1 MQPAPTFDKAPLTL
15 SGTDWHKRE
24 RRKSLRQNKSA
35 TTTNSGRHFIFAG
48 QRLKWD
54 VDRHPLMLRFAL
66 FDLDDTLYAAQC
78 GLWAAIGERIDL
90 FMVERLGLAPETVVA
105 QRRHYLETFGTT
117 LNGLRRE
124 HQVDPH
130 AYLDFVHDLPL
141 PNYLSPNSALDAM
154 LTRLP
159 MTKAIFTNAD
169 AAHARRVLDCLGIAR
184 HFAQIIDIHT
194 LEFINKPD
202 ARAYQRALALLGARP
217 EECVFSDDA
226 PRNLRPAHDLGLLT
240 VLVRAGDQALPNGVD
255 YQIASI
261 LELEG
266 VLAAAGAHSRA

>member
-1 MQPAPTFDKAPLTL
+1 
-15 SGTDWHKRE
+15 
-24 RRKSLRQNKSA
+24 
-35 TTTNSGRHFIFAG
+35 
-48 QRLKWD
+48 
-54 VDRHPLMLRFAL
+54 MLRFAL
-66 FDLDDTLYAAQC
+66 FDLDDTVYAAQC
-78 GLWAAIGERIDL
+78 GLWAAIGKRIDL

-105 QRRHYLETFGTT
+105 QRR
-117 LNGLRRE
+117 

-141 PNYLSPNSALDAM
+141 PNYLSPNAALDAM

-255 YQIASI
+255 FQIQSI